1 MGESSLIFKAG
12 RASDVGLGSLADI
25 AARARHVRLT
35 PDSGHSSAGV
45 GCPKSAITGHS
56 NASRYRIVM
65 PAYFPIL
72 GLFQSLLG

>member
-12 RASDVGLGSLADI
+12 RASDVGFGSLADI
-25 AARARHVRLT
+25 AAMRVMSALPPTAAIRRWGWDVRKVPL
-35 PDSGHSSAGV
+35 PDMR
-45 GCPKSAITGHS
+45 

-65 PAYFPIL
+65 SAYFPIL

>member
-1 MGESSLIFKAG
+1 VGESSLIFKAG
-12 RASDVGLGSLADI
+12 RASDVGFGSLADI

-35 PDSGHSSAGV
+35 RHRTFVGGRWDVRKVPLPDMR
-45 GCPKSAITGHS
+45 

-65 PAYFPIL
+65 SAYFPIL